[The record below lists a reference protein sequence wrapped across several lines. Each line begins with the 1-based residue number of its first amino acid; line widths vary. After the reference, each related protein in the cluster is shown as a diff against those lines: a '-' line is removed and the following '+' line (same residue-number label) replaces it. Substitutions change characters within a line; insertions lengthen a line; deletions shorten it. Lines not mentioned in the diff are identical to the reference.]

1 MNNSTSKCLAAK
13 NYLLRQ
19 THARVVVPIR
29 IRLQRRWTGR
39 LGRPAEM
46 LAHQRL
52 SLLRN
57 LKSVG
62 VQVQKY
68 RFGDMRALFGRDPV
82 IVQIRTAI
90 TLGIFDKSR
99 MNGVRNQF
107 FYGVSRH
114 IASCFTPRHSTA
126 RDRSATVGPW

>member
-1 MNNSTSKCLAAK
+1 MSRGQKLPFAADARTSRRAYRYSPAAP
-13 NYLLRQ
+13 LDRP
-19 THARVVVPIR
+19 T
-29 IRLQRRWTGR
+29 W
-39 LGRPAEM
+39 RPAEM
-46 LAHQRL
+46 LARQRL

-68 RFGDMRALFGRDPV
+68 RFGDMRALFWRDPV

-90 TLGIFDKSR
+90 ALGIFDKSR

>member
-1 MNNSTSKCLAAK
+1 NALTAIIAGGECLPDPYQYRRACSVVGSVQQAGLATAAEK
-13 NYLLRQ
+13 
-19 THARVVVPIR
+19 
-29 IRLQRRWTGR
+29 
-39 LGRPAEM
+39 
-46 LAHQRL
+46 LADQRL

-68 RFGDMRALFGRDPV
+68 RFGDMRALLWRDPI

-90 TLGIFDKSR
+90 ALGVFDKSR

-107 FYGVSRH
+107 FYRVSRH
-114 IASCFTPRHSTA
+114 IAS
-126 RDRSATVGPW
+126 